1 MCKPPLMQKMGFA
14 GGYSRCIGEHLE
26 IDVEDLPPPTFIST
40 LLRSSMQ
47 RILLILFVFD
57 FERKTAESI
66 DTQGFLI
73 STSQRDRILGLFL
86 KALPRNGLRRWT

>member
-14 GGYSRCIGEHLE
+14 WGYSRCIGEHLE
-26 IDVEDLPPPTFIST
+26 IDLDDVPPTFIST

-57 FERKTAESI
+57 SGRKTAESI
-66 DTQGFLI
+66 GTQCFLM

-86 KALPRNGLRRWT
+86 